1 MKSLF
6 RDYLTTIKESNR
18 NVKITILLALFVAIV
33 QNAYLTVFNLYL
45 AAGGYS
51 TSSIGKILFYSNIG
65 ASIFALPIGIIGDRF
80 GHKRLISLSAFFI
93 SLNILLQAT
102 TTNSILLSCLSFLYG
117 ISGLVIHVSIYPY
130 LSINTSTKDRVN
142 VFSLIFIITNI
153 GAIIGSFLSGKLGDI
168 FRQSEF
174 ISLRLSLITLS
185 SIGIIAST
193 MSFKMKERNTIQE
206 TFVPLKNLKQALIV
220 SIKFA
225 VHSGLIGLGAGMVLP
240 FFNLYFRQ
248 IFHLNADYIGSL
260 FSVSAL
266 FFLIFGFLGPRL
278 SRKYGA
284 FKGTLIY
291 ESLSIPFLV
300 ALASGPPLYLA
311 VISFWM
317 RGGLMNAG
325 LPLLSSV
332 QMEMIPEDKR
342 GVFSAFLM
350 FVDNLFRSIGT
361 LFGGII
367 IAKIGFNT
375 NFLLMALLYIASI
388 LFLFYSFRNK
398 LKHTKTQHVEIEELA
413 VK

>member
-6 RDYLTTIKESNR
+6 KDYLTTIKESNR

-80 GHKRLISLSAFFI
+80 GHKKLISLSAFFI

-102 TTNSILLSCLSFLYG
+102 TTNSIFLSCLSFLYG

-130 LSINTSTKDRVN
+130 LSVNTSTKDRVN

-153 GAIIGSFLSGKLGDI
+153 GAIIGSFLSGKLGDV
-168 FRQSEF
+168 FHQSEF
-174 ISLRLSLITLS
+174 ISLRLSLIALS

-193 MSFKMKERNTIQE
+193 MSFKMKERNEIQE
-206 TFVPLKNLKQALIV
+206 TFVPLENLKETLIV

-248 IFHLNADYIGSL
+248 IFHLSVDYIGSL

-311 VISFWM
+311 IISFWM

-342 GVFSAFLM
+342 GTFSAFLM

-361 LFGGII
+361 LLGGII
-367 IAKIGFNT
+367 IARIGFNK
-375 NFLLMALLYIASI
+375 NFLLMALLYTVSI

-398 LKHTKTQHVEIEELA
+398 FTHTRTQHVEMEELT

>member
-6 RDYLTTIKESNR
+6 KDYLTTIKESNR

-80 GHKRLISLSAFFI
+80 GHKKLISLSAFFI

-102 TTNSILLSCLSFLYG
+102 TTNSIFLSCLSFLYG

-130 LSINTSTKDRVN
+130 LSVNTSTKDRVN

-153 GAIIGSFLSGKLGDI
+153 GAIIGSFLSGKLGDV

-174 ISLRLSLITLS
+174 ISLRLSLIALS

-193 MSFKMKERNTIQE
+193 MSFKMKERNEIQE
-206 TFVPLKNLKQALIV
+206 TFVPLKNLKETLIV

-248 IFHLNADYIGSL
+248 IFHLSVDYIGSL

-311 VISFWM
+311 IISFWM

-342 GVFSAFLM
+342 GTFSAFLM

-361 LFGGII
+361 LLGGII
-367 IAKIGFNT
+367 IARIGFNK
-375 NFLLMALLYIASI
+375 NFLLMALLYTVSI

-398 LKHTKTQHVEIEELA
+398 FTHTRTPHVEIEELT

>member
-6 RDYLTTIKESNR
+6 KDYLTTIKESNR

-80 GHKRLISLSAFFI
+80 GHKKLISLSAFFI

-102 TTNSILLSCLSFLYG
+102 TTNSIFLSCLSFLYG

-130 LSINTSTKDRVN
+130 LSMNTSTKDRVN
-142 VFSLIFIITNI
+142 IFSLIFIITNI
-153 GAIIGSFLSGKLGDI
+153 GAIIGSFLSGKLGDV
-168 FRQSEF
+168 FHQSEF
-174 ISLRLSLITLS
+174 ISLRLSLIALS

-193 MSFKMKERNTIQE
+193 MSFKMKERNKIQE
-206 TFVPLKNLKQALIV
+206 TFFPLKNLKETLIV

-248 IFHLNADYIGSL
+248 IFHLSVDYIGSL

-311 VISFWM
+311 IISFWM

-342 GVFSAFLM
+342 GTFSAFLM

-361 LFGGII
+361 LLGGII
-367 IAKIGFNT
+367 IARIGFNK
-375 NFLLMALLYIASI
+375 NFLLMALLYTASI

-398 LKHTKTQHVEIEELA
+398 FTHTRTPHVEIEELT

>member
-6 RDYLTTIKESNR
+6 KDYLTTIKESNR

-80 GHKRLISLSAFFI
+80 GHKKLISLSAFFI

-102 TTNSILLSCLSFLYG
+102 TTNSIFLSCLSFLYG

-130 LSINTSTKDRVN
+130 LSVNTSTKDRVN

-153 GAIIGSFLSGKLGDI
+153 GAIIGSFLSGKLGDV
-168 FRQSEF
+168 FHQSEF
-174 ISLRLSLITLS
+174 ISLRLSLIALS

-193 MSFKMKERNTIQE
+193 MSFKMKERNEIQE
-206 TFVPLKNLKQALIV
+206 TFVPLKNLKETLIV

-248 IFHLNADYIGSL
+248 IFHLSVDYIGSL

-311 VISFWM
+311 IISFWM

-342 GVFSAFLM
+342 GTFSAFLM

-361 LFGGII
+361 LLGGII
-367 IAKIGFNT
+367 IARIGFNK
-375 NFLLMALLYIASI
+375 NFLLMALLYTVSI

-398 LKHTKTQHVEIEELA
+398 LKHARTAHVEIEELT